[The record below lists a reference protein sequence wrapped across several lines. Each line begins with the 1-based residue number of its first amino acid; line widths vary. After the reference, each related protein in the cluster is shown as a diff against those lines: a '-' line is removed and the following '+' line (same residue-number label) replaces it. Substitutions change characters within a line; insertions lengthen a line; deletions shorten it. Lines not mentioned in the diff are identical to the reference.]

1 MTDPAEEP
9 LALLL
14 LPEPLE
20 RFEHAEHARDLLR
33 APRVLALEPPRMSWG
48 RIARLPDSLALG
60 IGVRQARRLRL
71 PGRVRVAL
79 VYDAGQLALAQGLQ
93 LRWEGTEL
101 WRAEAVVEATAQAS
115 FAFAPADAAGLGDD
129 ATADAFTRN
138 EPLWERLEALGI
150 AEFRD

>member
-20 RFEHAEHARDLLR
+20 RFAHAEHARDLLR

-48 RIARLPDSLALG
+48 RIARLPDAMALG
-60 IGVRQARRLRL
+60 IGVRQARRLKL
-71 PGRVRVAL
+71 PGRVRVAI

-93 LRWEGTEL
+93 LRWEGIEL
-101 WRAEAVVEATAQAS
+101 WRAQTVVAATAQAS
-115 FAFAPADAAGLGDD
+115 WAFDPDDAAGLGAD
-129 ATADAFTRN
+129 ATAEAVDRN
-138 EPLWERLEALGI
+138 EPLWERLERLGI

>member
-1 MTDPAEEP
+1 MTDPDEEP

-20 RFEHAEHARDLLR
+20 RFAHAEHARDLLR

-48 RIARLPDSLALG
+48 RIARLPDAMALG
-60 IGVRQARRLRL
+60 IGVRQARRLKL
-71 PGRVRVAL
+71 PGRARVAI

-93 LRWEGTEL
+93 LRWEGLEL
-101 WRAEAVVEATAQAS
+101 WRAASVAEATAQAS
-115 FAFAPADAAGLGDD
+115 FAFDPADAAGLGAAPD
-129 ATADAFTRN
+129 AAAFDRN
-138 EPLWERLEALGI
+138 EPLWERLEALGV

>member
-20 RFEHAEHARDLLR
+20 RFAHAEHARDLLR

-60 IGVRQARRLRL
+60 IGVRQARRLKL
-71 PGRVRVAL
+71 PGRVRVAIL
-79 VYDAGQLALAQGLQ
+79 YDAGQLALAQGLQ
-93 LRWEGTEL
+93 LRWEGAEL
-101 WRAEAVVEATAQAS
+101 WRAESVVEATAQAS
-115 FAFAPADAAGLGDD
+115 WAFDPGDAAALGADP
-129 ATADAFTRN
+129 AADAFDRN
-138 EPLWERLEALGI
+138 APLWERLEALGI